1 MSNADA
7 GIDDER
13 VSPRLTSFTK
23 QNFRRCLFSPFC
35 HLPLIAAAKVSK
47 EGSMSAIRV
56 WPSRCSA
63 SVERPRRAHNVSIER
78 SARRCRSALP
88 ASPPSTSSGAA
99 SRGRA
104 PSPESISSS
113 GSKSLLNRRLNPPLR
128 LRVVRLANLSNF
140 ALDRL
145 SRYGASLWRQA
156 RQILYAPDALDRRK
170 PQERRRYSESM
181 MV

>member
-63 SVERPRRAHNVSIER
+63 SVERPRRAAQR
-78 SARRCRSALP
+78 FY
-88 ASPPSTSSGAA
+88 
-99 SRGRA
+99 RA
-104 PSPESISSS
+104 ISSEMPIRFTGIEHKFWRCVERAS
-113 GSKSLLNRRLNPPLR
+113 SL
-128 LRVVRLANLSNF
+128 A
-140 ALDRL
+140 
-145 SRYGASLWRQA
+145 
-156 RQILYAPDALDRRK
+156 
-170 PQERRRYSESM
+170 
-181 MV
+181 